1 MLLRHRI
8 GARLEGLCAGS
19 HWREQCG
26 KVRGMNPPS
35 EPGERRT
42 VPRHLRDSEHDMTGA
57 APGSGTRADDAGG
70 SRRLRGWIYAILA
83 ALAVVFSLWIGLGAG
98 S

>member
-1 MLLRHRI
+1 
-8 GARLEGLCAGS
+8 
-19 HWREQCG
+19 
-26 KVRGMNPPS
+26 
-35 EPGERRT
+35 
-42 VPRHLRDSEHDMTGA
+42 MTGA